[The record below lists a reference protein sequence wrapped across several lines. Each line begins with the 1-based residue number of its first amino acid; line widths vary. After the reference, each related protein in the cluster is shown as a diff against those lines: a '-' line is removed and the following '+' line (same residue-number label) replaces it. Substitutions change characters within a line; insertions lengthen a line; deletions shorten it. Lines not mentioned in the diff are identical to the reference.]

1 MNLRIFVWGLAAIG
15 FLTVTISSS
24 PVQAQLERITLG
36 YPATAMSH
44 FPVFVGRE
52 FGQFRDEGLDVQL
65 VRVTGNVVVAAL
77 LAGELGY
84 TTSGDATVRSAVLG
98 LPIKMLAAIGV
109 KPSLSLIVRPEIK
122 TVADLKGKAIG
133 ISTPGTTTDFT
144 AREIVKHYG
153 LNPDRDITTVGL
165 GDQPQRM
172 AAMQTGAVA
181 GAIVTPPNDLKAEA
195 QGFRLLVFTGDF
207 MEDSILGVLGSSEKR
222 IKERPDQV
230 KKMVRAIVKTL
241 VFIRQ
246 QPEQVTSFAQ
256 RFWKLDRKQAEK
268 SYELI
273 VKTMSRDGSATDAA
287 TQAAIYQAKVTSKIQ
302 KDIPAAQAM
311 DLSFLREVQQELK
324 LRWSVG
330 LKTIGELEGYSA

>member
-1 MNLRIFVWGLAAIG
+1 MQRCDIIRAAAVTLFVVAALLPRDTLAQG
-15 FLTVTISSS
+15 
-24 PVQAQLERITLG
+24 QLERVTLG

-44 FPVFVGRE
+44 FPAFVGRE
-52 FGQFRDEGLDVQL
+52 FGQFREEGLDVQL
-65 VRVTGNVVVAAL
+65 VRVSGNVVVAAL

-84 TTSGDATVRSAVLG
+84 TTSADATVRSAVLG

-172 AAMQTGAVA
+172 AAMQSNAVQ

-195 QGFRLLVFTGDF
+195 QGYRLLVFTGDF
-207 MEDSILGVLGSSEKR
+207 MEDSLLGVLGTSERR

-230 KKMVRAIVKTL
+230 KKMVRAIVRTL

-273 VKTMSRDGSATDAA
+273 IKTMSRDGSATDAA
-287 TQAAIYQAKVTSKIQ
+287 MQAALYQAKATSKIQ
-302 KDIPAAQAM
+302 KDVSPAQLV

-324 LRWSVG
+324 LR
-330 LKTIGELEGYSA
+330 

>member
-1 MNLRIFVWGLAAIG
+1 MKLAPLLRLILLISLLAG
-15 FLTVTISSS
+15 VSSYGH
-24 PVQAQLERITLG
+24 VANGQTERVTLG

-52 FGQFRDEGLDVQL
+52 FGQFRDEGIDVQL
-65 VRVTGNVVVAAL
+65 VRVAGNVVVAAL
-77 LAGELGY
+77 LSGELGY
-84 TTSGDATVRSAVLG
+84 TTSSDATIRSALQNI
-98 LPIKMLAAIGV
+98 PIKMLAAIGV
-109 KPSLSLIVRPEIK
+109 KPSLSLIVRPEIT
-122 TVADLKGKAIG
+122 TVADLKGKAIA
-133 ISTPGTTTDFT
+133 ISAPGTTTDFT

-172 AAMQTGAVA
+172 AAMQANAVA

-207 MEDSILGVLGSSEKR
+207 MEDSILGVLGTSERR

-230 KKMVRAIVKTL
+230 KRMVRAIVKTL
-241 VFIRQ
+241 LFIRQ

-268 SYELI
+268 SYELV
-273 VKTMSRDGSATDAA
+273 VKTMSQNGSATDAA
-287 TQAAIYQAKVTSKIQ
+287 MQFAIRQARSGIKTDKE
-302 KDIPAAQAM
+302 PTPAQAV
-311 DLSFLREVQQELK
+311 DFSFLREVQQELK
-324 LRWSVG
+324 IR
-330 LKTIGELEGYSA
+330 

>member
-1 MNLRIFVWGLAAIG
+1 MINRPTGRFFLFAVVWFFLAAC
-15 FLTVTISSS
+15 LL
-24 PVQAQLERITLG
+24 PNRAAAQLERVTLG

-44 FPVFVGRE
+44 FPAFVGRE
-52 FGQFRDEGLDVQL
+52 FGQFREEGLDVQL

-84 TTSGDATVRSAVLG
+84 TTSADATVRSPVMG

-122 TVADLKGKAIG
+122 TVADLKGKAIA
-133 ISTPGTTTDFT
+133 ISTPGTTTDFI
-144 AREIVKHYG
+144 AREIVRHYG

-172 AAMQTGAVA
+172 AAMQSGTVA

-195 QGFRLLVFTGDF
+195 QGFRLLVFSGDF
-207 MEDSILGVLGSSEKR
+207 MADNLLGVLGTSEKR
-222 IKERPDQV
+222 IKERPEQV
-230 KKMVRAIVKTL
+230 KKMVRAIVRSL
-241 VFIRQ
+241 LFIRQ
-246 QPEQVTSFAQ
+246 HADQVTTFAQ

-287 TQAAIYQAKVTSKIQ
+287 MQAAIAQAKATSKVQ
-302 KDIPAAQAM
+302 KDIPVLQVS
-311 DLSFLREVQQELK
+311 DFSFLREVQQELK
-324 LRWSVG
+324 LR
-330 LKTIGELEGYSA
+330 

>member
-1 MNLRIFVWGLAAIG
+1 MKASRTSRYFLAVLLAIAVHD
-15 FLTVTISSS
+15 FAPRSAL
-24 PVQAQLERITLG
+24 AQLEKITLG

-52 FGQFRDEGLDVQL
+52 FGQFRDEGIDVQL
-65 VRVTGNVVVAAL
+65 VRVAGNVVVAAL
-77 LAGELGY
+77 LSGELGY
-84 TTSGDATVRSAVLG
+84 TTSSDATIRSALQNI
-98 LPIKMLAAIGV
+98 PIKMLAAIGV

-122 TVADLKGKAIG
+122 TVADLKGKAIA

-153 LNPDRDITTVGL
+153 LNPERDITTVGL
-165 GDQPQRM
+165 GDQPQRI
-172 AAMQTGAVA
+172 AAMQANAVA

-207 MEDSILGVLGSSEKR
+207 MEDSILGVLGTSERR

-230 KKMVRAIVKTL
+230 KRMVRAIVKTL
-241 VFIRQ
+241 LFIRQ

-268 SYELI
+268 SYELV
-273 VKTMSRDGSATDAA
+273 VKTMSQNGSATDAA
-287 TQAAIYQAKVTSKIQ
+287 MQFAIRQARSGIKTDKEPTPGQAV
-302 KDIPAAQAM
+302 DF
-311 DLSFLREVQQELK
+311 SFLREVQQELK
-324 LRWSVG
+324 LR
-330 LKTIGELEGYSA
+330 

>member
-1 MNLRIFVWGLAAIG
+1 MRKLIFNLLFSLTLLASGAP
-15 FLTVTISSS
+15 LH
-24 PVQAQLERITLG
+24 AQMERVTLG

-44 FPVFVGRE
+44 FPVFVGKE

-65 VRVTGNVVVAAL
+65 VRVSGNVVVAAL
-77 LAGELGY
+77 LSGELGY
-84 TTSGDATVRSAVLG
+84 TTSSDATIRSALQN

-122 TVADLKGKAIG
+122 TVADLKGKAIA
-133 ISTPGTTTDFT
+133 ISAPGTTTDFT
-144 AREIVKHYG
+144 AREIVRHYG
-153 LNPDRDITTVGL
+153 LNPERDITTLGL

-172 AAMQTGAVA
+172 AAMQAGAAA

-207 MEDSILGVLGSSEKR
+207 MEDSILGVLGSSERR

-241 VFIRQ
+241 LFIRN

-268 SYELI
+268 SYELV
-273 VKTMSRDGSATDAA
+273 VKTMSQNGSATDAA
-287 TQAAIYQAKVTSKIQ
+287 MAFAINQARAGIKTDKE
-302 KDIPAAQAM
+302 PTPAQAV

-324 LRWSVG
+324 LR
-330 LKTIGELEGYSA
+330 

>member
-1 MNLRIFVWGLAAIG
+1 MNLRTPRGFVAAIV
-15 FLTVTISSS
+15 FSIAALS
-24 PVQAQLERITLG
+24 PVLGHTQLERVTLG

-52 FGQFRDEGLDVQL
+52 FGQFREEGLDVQL
-65 VRVTGNVVVAAL
+65 VRVSGNVVVAAL

-144 AREIVKHYG
+144 AREIAKHYG
-153 LNPDRDITTVGL
+153 LNPERDITTVGL

-172 AAMQTGAVA
+172 AAMQTNAVA

-195 QGFRLLVFTGDF
+195 QGYRLLVFTGDF
-207 MEDSILGVLGSSEKR
+207 MEDSLLGVLGTSERR

-230 KKMVRAIVKTL
+230 KKMVRAIIKTL

-246 QPEQVTSFAQ
+246 QPEQVTNFAQ

-273 VKTMSRDGSATDAA
+273 VKTMSRDGSATEAA
-287 TQAAIYQAKVTSKIQ
+287 MQAALYQAKTTSKIQ
-302 KDIPAAQAM
+302 KDIPVAQLV
-311 DLSFLREVQQELK
+311 DLSFLREAQQELK
-324 LRWSVG
+324 LR
-330 LKTIGELEGYSA
+330 

>member
-1 MNLRIFVWGLAAIG
+1 MIHPRPRTSRFFLAALLIIAALP
-15 FLTVTISSS
+15 FSSG
-24 PVQAQLERITLG
+24 QAIAQLEKITLG

-65 VRVTGNVVVAAL
+65 VRVSGNVVVAAL

-84 TTSGDATVRSAVLG
+84 TTSGDGTVRSAVLG

-122 TVADLKGKAIG
+122 TVADLKGKAIA

-207 MEDSILGVLGSSEKR
+207 MEDSLLGVLGTSERR

-230 KKMVRAIVKTL
+230 KKMVRAVVKTL
-241 VFIRQ
+241 LFIRQ

-287 TQAAIYQAKVTSKIQ
+287 MQAAIYQAKVTSKIQ
-302 KDIPAAQAM
+302 KDILPAQLV
-311 DLSFLREVQQELK
+311 DLSFLREAQQELK
-324 LRWSVG
+324 LR
-330 LKTIGELEGYSA
+330 

>member
-1 MNLRIFVWGLAAIG
+1 MQRRGILSALAAIG
-15 FLTVTISSS
+15 FVVAVVWPRVALA
-24 PVQAQLERITLG
+24 QGQLERVTLG

-44 FPVFVGRE
+44 FPAFVGRE
-52 FGQFRDEGLDVQL
+52 FGQFREEGLDVQL
-65 VRVTGNVVVAAL
+65 VRVSGNVVVAAL

-84 TTSGDATVRSAVLG
+84 TTSADATVRSAVLG

-172 AAMQTGAVA
+172 AAMQTNAVQ

-195 QGFRLLVFTGDF
+195 QGYRLLVFTGDF
-207 MEDSILGVLGSSEKR
+207 MEDSLLGVLGTSERR

-230 KKMVRAIVKTL
+230 KRMVRAIVKTL

-273 VKTMSRDGSATDAA
+273 IKTMSRDGSATDAA
-287 TQAAIYQAKVTSKIQ
+287 MQAALYQAKATSKIQ
-302 KDIPAAQAM
+302 KDIAPAQLV
-311 DLSFLREVQQELK
+311 DLSFLREAQQELK
-324 LRWSVG
+324 LR
-330 LKTIGELEGYSA
+330 

>member
-1 MNLRIFVWGLAAIG
+1 MRHLKKSISPIAIVLFSL
-15 FLTVTISSS
+15 FLSFLPSS
-24 PVQAQLERITLG
+24 VNAQLERVTLG

-44 FPVFVGRE
+44 FPAFVGRE
-52 FGQFRDEGLDVQL
+52 FGQFREEGLDVQL
-65 VRVTGNVVVAAL
+65 VRVSGNVVVAAL

-84 TTSGDATVRSAVLG
+84 TTSADATVRSPVLG
-98 LPIKMLAAIGV
+98 MPIKMLAAIGV

-122 TVADLKGKAIG
+122 TVADLKGKAIA

-172 AAMQTGAVA
+172 AAMQSGTVA

-195 QGFRLLVFTGDF
+195 QGFRLLVFSGDF
-207 MEDSILGVLGSSEKR
+207 MEDSLLGVLGTSERR

-230 KKMVRAIVKTL
+230 KKMVRAIVKSL

-246 QPEQVTSFAQ
+246 QPDQVTSFAQ

-268 SYELI
+268 SYDLI

-287 TQAAIYQAKVTSKIQ
+287 MQAAIIQAKATSKVQKEIQ
-302 KDIPAAQAM
+302 PAQIT
-311 DLSFLREVQQELK
+311 DLSFLRDVQQELK
-324 LRWSVG
+324 LR
-330 LKTIGELEGYSA
+330 

>member
-1 MNLRIFVWGLAAIG
+1 MRKAFIMIRQNHSRCVSVIVLLVALC
-15 FLTVTISSS
+15 S
-24 PVQAQLERITLG
+24 PKLGYGQLERVTLG

-84 TTSGDATVRSAVLG
+84 TTSADATIRSPVLG

-122 TVADLKGKAIG
+122 TVADLKGKAIA

-172 AAMQTGAVA
+172 AAMQTNAVA

-195 QGFRLLVFTGDF
+195 QGFRLLVFSGDF
-207 MEDSILGVLGSSEKR
+207 MEDSLLGVLGTSERR

-230 KKMVRAIVKTL
+230 KKMVRAIVKSL
-241 VFIRQ
+241 LFIRQ
-246 QPEQVTSFAQ
+246 QPEQVTTFAQ
-256 RFWKLDRKQAEK
+256 RFWKLDRKQADK

-287 TQAAIYQAKVTSKIQ
+287 MQAALYQAKTTSKVQ
-302 KDIPAAQAM
+302 KDIPVAQLV
-311 DLSFLREVQQELK
+311 DLSFLREVQLELK
-324 LRWSVG
+324 LR
-330 LKTIGELEGYSA
+330 